1 MGKSISIKRLAD
13 DTDPSGSRWAAVRQ
27 LCCRAAND
35 GAGIAAGRWPLFGEI
50 WIEPYRKLLP
60 NWSYVALLD
69 ERVIGYL
76 TGCPDTAS
84 FARREFV
91 RCTLP
96 LLRQIVIGCFR
107 GDSYG
112 QRFARQQLGLEK
124 SVARCFPMPVRRQI
138 AAAFPAHL
146 HMNVDSDYRHSG
158 VGTRLL
164 THYVDDLRRVR
175 IPGVHLFCGGT
186 PVPFY
191 TRVGFC
197 ELAVTQVRG
206 HDVHAMTLSL

>member
-1 MGKSISIKRLAD
+1 MDKSLLIQRLSAH
-13 DTDPSGSRWAAVRQ
+13 TDPSGARWAAIRE

-35 GAGIAAGRWPLFGEI
+35 GAGIASERWSLFGEI

-60 NWSYVALLD
+60 DWSYAALLE
-69 ERVIGYL
+69 ERIIGYL
-76 TGCPDTAS
+76 TGCPDSAS
-84 FARREFV
+84 FARRQFV

-96 LLRQIVIGCFR
+96 LLRQVVFGRFR

-124 SVARCFPMPVRRQI
+124 SVGRCFPRAVRRQL

-146 HMNVDSDYRHSG
+146 HMNVDSDYRNAG

-164 THYVDDLRRVR
+164 THYVDDLRRAR
-175 IPGVHLFCGGT
+175 IPGVHLYCGGV

-191 TRVGFC
+191 TRAGFC
-197 ELAVTQVRG
+197 ELAVTRVRG